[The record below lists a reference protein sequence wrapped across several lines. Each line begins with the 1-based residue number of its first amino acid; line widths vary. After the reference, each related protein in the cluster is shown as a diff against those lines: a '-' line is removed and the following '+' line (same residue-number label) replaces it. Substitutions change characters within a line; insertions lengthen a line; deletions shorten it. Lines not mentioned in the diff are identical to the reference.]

1 MTKKQAREEM
11 VYLVYTSILLAVIT
25 KGCQDRNSHGIGTPT
40 VGGGGAQELMERPW
54 RAASYW
60 LAPYSWLSL
69 LSYRI

>member
-40 VGGGGAQELMERPW
+40 VGGGGAGTDGEAMEGCFL
-54 RAASYW
+54 
-60 LAPYSWLSL
+60 LACSL
-69 LSYRI
+69 QLAQPAFL